1 MQVNDDILFGLDETS
16 ARSVNGVRVSQYLL
30 SCVGGSGGGGDRL
43 ENFRLT
49 LRIVKEW
56 ARVHGLYS
64 NVLGFLGGVNWAIL
78 VCWVCKENPNAKPS
92 MLLNAFFRTF
102 ANWSWPHPVLLSK
115 QQTRPMKGV
124 TSHPIWDP
132 VNNFRD
138 SKHLMPI
145 ITPCYP
151 SMNSSYNVGD
161 PQLRR
166 IQDELRRATKIS
178 NDVCFGRKTWG
189 DLFKGNDFF
198 RQHANY
204 LQVDISSSNE
214 DEFREWFGLC
224 EARMRILIAGLENPS
239 YGTQA
244 YPFAKFFTRK
254 EDEEDG
260 GEGKYVSSFFI
271 AIRFA
276 EYAQKI
282 DLGPLVMDYLQIVNS
297 WEKRTATMDL
307 KMNLVL
313 QENLPSFAFEVECAE
328 KENEANDTDSTAT
341 ETPTKSIG
349 EQEEEKTI
357 EQATP
362 ALTKKKLDD
371 SATPSIFISP
381 LKRAKIG

>member
-1 MQVNDDILFGLDETS
+1 MFLSICWFVFMILTHPLHYLFFPLYTS
-16 ARSVNGVRVSQYLL
+16 TTTNNS
-30 SCVGGSGGGGDRL
+30 
-43 ENFRLT
+43 
-49 LRIVKEW
+49 
-56 ARVHGLYS
+56 
-64 NVLGFLGGVNWAIL
+64 WAIL

-124 TSHPIWDP
+124 MSHPIWDP

-151 SMNSSYNVGD
+151 SMNSSYNVGE

-254 EDEEDG
+254 EDDDDEKEDG

-349 EQEEEKTI
+349 EQEEEEEVDSTLNAEATDSVHDNDVATSGAKKTK

-362 ALTKKKLDD
+362 APTKKKLDD
-371 SATPSIFISP
+371 SATPSMFISP

>member
-1 MQVNDDILFGLDETS
+1 
-16 ARSVNGVRVSQYLL
+16 
-30 SCVGGSGGGGDRL
+30 
-43 ENFRLT
+43 
-49 LRIVKEW
+49 
-56 ARVHGLYS
+56 
-64 NVLGFLGGVNWAIL
+64 
-78 VCWVCKENPNAKPS
+78 
-92 MLLNAFFRTF
+92 
-102 ANWSWPHPVLLSK
+102 
-115 QQTRPMKGV
+115 
-124 TSHPIWDP
+124 
-132 VNNFRD
+132 
-138 SKHLMPI
+138 
-145 ITPCYP
+145 
-151 SMNSSYNVGD
+151 
-161 PQLRR
+161 
-166 IQDELRRATKIS
+166 
-178 NDVCFGRKTWG
+178 
-189 DLFKGNDFF
+189 
-198 RQHANY
+198 
-204 LQVDISSSNE
+204 
-214 DEFREWFGLC
+214 
-224 EARMRILIAGLENPS
+224 MRILIAGLENPS

-349 EQEEEKTI
+349 EQEEEEVASTLNDEATDSVHDNDVATCGAKKTI

>member
-1 MQVNDDILFGLDETS
+1 
-16 ARSVNGVRVSQYLL
+16 
-30 SCVGGSGGGGDRL
+30 
-43 ENFRLT
+43 
-49 LRIVKEW
+49 
-56 ARVHGLYS
+56 
-64 NVLGFLGGVNWAIL
+64 
-78 VCWVCKENPNAKPS
+78 
-92 MLLNAFFRTF
+92 
-102 ANWSWPHPVLLSK
+102 
-115 QQTRPMKGV
+115 
-124 TSHPIWDP
+124 
-132 VNNFRD
+132 
-138 SKHLMPI
+138 MPI

-204 LQVDISSSNE
+204 LQVDISSSHE

-349 EQEEEKTI
+349 EQEEEEVASTLNAEATDSVHDNDVATCGAKKTI

-362 ALTKKKLDD
+362 APTKKKLDD